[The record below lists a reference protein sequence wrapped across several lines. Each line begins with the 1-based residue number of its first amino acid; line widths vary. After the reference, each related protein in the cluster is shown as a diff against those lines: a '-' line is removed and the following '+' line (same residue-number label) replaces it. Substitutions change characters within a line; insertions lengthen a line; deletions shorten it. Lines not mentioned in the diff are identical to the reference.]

1 MCILVRVFALCLGR
15 AFRTKS
21 VKFNGES
28 QSKRSCTSAAK
39 WKYFH
44 GFLTFTDGE
53 YTCEMQVMHLGKEHV
68 APTARGTRSLS
79 VRAALNSKDLSLLI
93 HAIY

>member
-1 MCILVRVFALCLGR
+1 MSYYKHITTNILITLCLFG
-15 AFRTKS
+15 ACSEPSLKFR
-21 VKFNGES
+21 GE
-28 QSKRSCTSAAK
+28 SCTSAAK

-53 YTCEMQVMHLGKEHV
+53 FTCEMQVMHLGKEHIDKIAHAV
-68 APTARGTRSLS
+68 F
-79 VRAALNSKDLSLLI
+79 VRAALNSESSLLI